1 MVTILFWPVCFFNLI
16 SSNVYQKN
24 MKIYVNLFSFIF
36 YKLASYLYK
45 IKCPRWDLTF
55 KNSFKQK
62 RNGNLFYKQFQR
74 KFFTVNLQSHAW
86 FNRMIDTHSVA
97 ISFLSV
103 MKNIRF
109 SRSLKLFYCCMRI
122 YSQSNITDF
131 FPFGDILTVLAAC
144 AVSVLYWP
152 YGLLWSNTEY
162 EATLSTFCVE
172 INAMLCKW

>member
-1 MVTILFWPVCFFNLI
+1 VVTILFWPVCFFNLI

-144 AVSVLYWP
+144 AVSVLY
-152 YGLLWSNTEY
+152 
-162 EATLSTFCVE
+162 
-172 INAMLCKW
+172 